1 MKESEKFTIRVNFNR
16 RQSNISQDEDTH
28 GYHWGRILGVL
39 LLVII
44 AIWSFIFAS
53 GYFSEQNNLNDKKT
67 AISVVSTAALTPTN
81 KSTPSAVE
89 KDEVSP
95 SSITISDK
103 AESEKAKITSQAD
116 ELLNDEMTES
126 TSNSYQDKSESLTQT
141 EPVEAPSTN
150 STIENTDNAAIFSQ
164 SDVEILSSNVARFV
178 ITSSVIENEPNGKI
192 DNIIFKDNIATV
204 YAFSE
209 VNDLKDSTLYYI
221 WSMDGQQIAKVKL
234 AINGDRWRSHS
245 SKFIQPTMHG
255 QWKVELKNGQDE
267 ILAVNRFT
275 Y

>member
-16 RQSNISQDEDTH
+16 RQSNIAQDEDSH

-53 GYFSEQNNLNDKKT
+53 GYYSEQKKLTDKKT
-67 AISVVSTAALTPTN
+67 AISVVSIAALTPTN
-81 KSTPSAVE
+81 KTPSVVE
-89 KDEVSP
+89 KDEASP
-95 SSITISDK
+95 SSITISNK
-103 AESEKAKITSQAD
+103 AESEKAKITAQAD

-141 EPVEAPSTN
+141 ESVSAPSTN

-192 DNIIFKDNIATV
+192 DNIIFKNNIATV

-209 VNDLKDSTLYYI
+209 VNDLKDTTLYYI